1 MAVDSGT
8 ASSTASSVPRNT
20 EDSSKKGK
28 AGQGKKVCSCIPHV
42 LDTNCRDSTQTPEK
56 RPEVRFQESPSVLA
70 FRSILTL
77 RGSRL
82 IIPMLLKRLA
92 LVSEYTLHSFA
103 PCDYGLSAVIT
114 ASISSSE
121 MGLLPRE
128 TLDSIAAIVAADSGA
143 DPSLKTLLSH
153 IGDLE
158 QEVRDADFRLHFL
171 YRQRLATLSMLATA
185 KGRAEDYKA

>member
-1 MAVDSGT
+1 
-8 ASSTASSVPRNT
+8 
-20 EDSSKKGK
+20 
-28 AGQGKKVCSCIPHV
+28 
-42 LDTNCRDSTQTPEK
+42 
-56 RPEVRFQESPSVLA
+56 
-70 FRSILTL
+70 
-77 RGSRL
+77 
-82 IIPMLLKRLA
+82 MLLKRLA

-103 PCDYGLSAVIT
+103 PCAYGLSAVIT

-171 YRQRLATLSMLATA
+171 YRQRLATLSMLSTA